1 MVDAYMRVFEL
12 SRGRLLGHR
21 VMQMHV
27 RQLGVG
33 IDAAAAAAQNVATL
47 EATKASS
54 FQLVVAT
61 SIKNVSRLHRVSMT
75 VMSMLDVHRTESGI
89 LTKGIRRDI
98 ESVARVMSECDVLY
112 IDNP

>member
-12 SRGRLLGHR
+12 SRGRRLGHR

-33 IDAAAAAAQNVATL
+33 IDAAAAKREGATYRLASQNVATL

-54 FQLVVAT
+54 FQFVVAT
-61 SIKNVSRLHRVSMT
+61 SI
-75 VMSMLDVHRTESGI
+75 
-89 LTKGIRRDI
+89 
-98 ESVARVMSECDVLY
+98 
-112 IDNP
+112 